1 MDGTEYCSPEQKEYR
16 FCNTRNLQEYL
27 ESSRNPRIIRR
38 DVTALSEK
46 EQQEEFMFL
55 GLRMTKGISVQEFRG
70 RFGKEIEEIYGKVL
84 KKYEAMGFLE
94 ESGGFWRFTRKG
106 IHVSNHI
113 LSDFL
118 QD

>member
-1 MDGTEYCSPEQKEYR
+1 MDGTEYCSPEQREYR

-38 DVTALSEK
+38 DVAALSEK

-84 KKYEAMGFLE
+84 KNMKPWDFWKKAVD
-94 ESGGFWRFTRKG
+94 SGVLREREYM
-106 IHVSNHI
+106 
-113 LSDFL
+113 
-118 QD
+118 

>member
-1 MDGTEYCSPEQKEYR
+1 MKEKVVIIGGKGTAVVIAEQIYDA
-16 FCNTRNLQEYL
+16 Q
-27 ESSRNPRIIRR
+27 I
-38 DVTALSEK
+38 
-46 EQQEEFMFL
+46 
-55 GLRMTKGISVQEFRG
+55 